1 MAFVFDNT
9 IIDTI
14 KTNSDVGL
22 GIKLSSETSLFTT
35 LYDINEQSKENLKT
49 LLLTS
54 VGERYMI
61 PQYGSN
67 LLNIIFQPN
76 IDELKIEIADI
87 IQSAINS
94 WLPYINIEKL
104 DIKTASDD
112 ITMGNSTE
120 IILTF
125 SVQNFQTQTISIGI
139 ADNKVIVS

>member
-139 ADNKVIVS
+139 TDNKVIVS